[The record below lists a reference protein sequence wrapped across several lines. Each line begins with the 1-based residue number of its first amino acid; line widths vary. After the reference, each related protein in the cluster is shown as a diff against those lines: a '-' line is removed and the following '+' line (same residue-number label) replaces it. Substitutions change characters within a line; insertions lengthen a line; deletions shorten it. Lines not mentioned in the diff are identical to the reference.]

1 MGHRCRAWPKTPAA
15 PTSHGSPHTSHPP
28 TSPKQAA
35 ATGHRCQAQ
44 APPQRAAPTSNHGH
58 TPRLQRL
65 PTPSRPQ
72 PTMKVG
78 ARRVSSLPSH
88 VPDAAASTSRSKTRL
103 HASSRR
109 QEAKNNHRGDIE
121 ATTKSKHDAF
131 RKVATPMAP
140 PSHVQSGSGFH
151 PWMIVLEG
159 IHDAPNRES
168 GTHRC
173 RRR

>member
-1 MGHRCRAWPKTPAA
+1 MAEDTRSFDFSWQ
-15 PTSHGSPHTSHPP
+15 PTHKPP
-28 TSPKQAA
+28 TNEPEAS
-35 ATGHRCQAQ
+35 GRHRSSL
-44 APPQRAAPTSNHGH
+44 PSSSTPQRAAPTSNHGH

-103 HASSRR
+103 HASSRH

-121 ATTKSKHDAF
+121 ATTKSKRDAF

-140 PSHVQSGSGFH
+140 PSHVQSGPGFH

-168 GTHRC
+168 GTHMC
-173 RRR
+173 RRH